1 MDKSWSQLKVSI
13 FFFIPFF
20 NEGKDSK
27 SSQDKKQPARTQSHF
42 VQADVITTKVE
53 GRIVIYID
61 LFWSHMSLSS

>member
-27 SSQDKKQPARTQSHF
+27 SSQDKKHPARAQSHV